1 MNKEKTVVEV
11 VQDLNGQLYEKTE
24 NDNTWFSYTLDNY
37 VEAIAFNLFTNNSF
51 LKIELWNSE
60 NSQQVYNEETD
71 DYEPLEKTIKR
82 ELKEVTSHLNNI
94 NQL

>member
-24 NDNTWFSYTLDNY
+24 NGNTWFSYTLDNY

-71 DYEPLEKTIKR
+71 DYEPLEKTIKIK
-82 ELKEVTSHLNNI
+82 LKEVISHLNNI